1 MKKYLISNYPAQ
13 NKPTSTLE
21 SLKSSEPKRMS
32 EIDVKEYTTKYYEPV
47 KINGA
52 FNMEVN
58 RWLNMEVNRYIE
70 YGIMIQYGIWY
81 IEYGSK

>member
-52 FNMEVN
+52 FNN
-58 RWLNMEVNRYIE
+58 KYT
-70 YGIMIQYGIWY
+70 
-81 IEYGSK
+81 EYGSK